1 MAKGA
6 AKVAIV
12 TGAARGIGAGV
23 AKGLYDAGYTVALVG
38 LEGDLLRQNARAL
51 GERAIAFEA
60 DVTDR
65 VGLGSAFEGTRERF
79 GRIDAVVSNAGIS
92 NFDLLKTMSP
102 DHFRRVMA
110 VNVEGTFNAIQ
121 ASLPHLVDTKG
132 YFLGV
137 ASIAAAGAPPGM
149 AAYGASKG
157 ATENLCNTF
166 RSEVAHL
173 GVDVGVA
180 YFGWLDTD
188 LVKTGGTHKGFTFVR
203 ERLPGPLRVVA
214 PYQISVDAIV
224 QGVKRRKAIVLAP
237 GWVRLALALRWF
249 VAGNASGFKAHMPE
263 LERLCAEE
271 LKARGGSASS
281 ALITDPA
288 NQEIRG

>member
-1 MAKGA
+1 MAGA
-6 AKVAIV
+6 RKVAII

-23 AKGLYDAGYTVALVG
+23 AQGLAKAGYTVSLVG
-38 LEGDLLRQNARAL
+38 LEGDLLRQKAREI
-51 GERAIAFEA
+51 GEGAIAFEV

-65 VGLGSAFEGTRERF
+65 YSMGNAVEGTRERC

-92 NFDLLKTMSP
+92 NFDLLRTMAP
-102 DHFRRVMA
+102 EHFRRVMA

-121 ASLPHLVDTKG
+121 ATLPHLIESRG

-137 ASIAAAGAPPGM
+137 ASIAAAMAPPGM

-166 RSEVAHL
+166 RAEVAHL

-214 PYQISVDAIV
+214 PFQISVDAIV
-224 QGVKRRKAIVLAP
+224 EGVKRRKARVMAP
-237 GWVRLALALRWF
+237 SWVRLALALRWF
-249 VAGNASGFKAHMPE
+249 AGKNASGFKAHMPE

-281 ALITDPA
+281 ALITDPSH
-288 NQEIRG
+288 QGGRG